1 MRKNKQSIELPNKG
15 CPLKGD
21 DGCILKDKEFLK
33 VALNAINDYE
43 KEHGTPPPIEPKFV
57 QFLKEMNE
65 ATNEDG
71 VTVNEYKNKHIL
83 KFNNG
88 DYSIFFNK

>member
-1 MRKNKQSIELPNKG
+1 MKKKTQMVELPNKG
-15 CPLKGD
+15 CPLRSKE
-21 DGCILKDKEFLK
+21 GCILKDKEFIK
-33 VALNAINDYE
+33 IALESIDNYE

-57 QFLKEMNE
+57 QFLKEMDE

-71 VTVNEYKNKHIL
+71 TTVSDYKNKHIL